1 MLFRGRSSALLSAV
15 LLLFGC
21 GAGSL
26 HAAATTTITTIK
38 IAGSTTVL
46 PIIAEATKAYRILH
60 PELTL
65 TVSGGGSGAGVA
77 SVERGTIDIGMAS
90 RPLSHSEALRLNTTT
105 DVIPVARD
113 AVAVA
118 VSKAVYESGVQRL
131 SLSQIA
137 AIYRGEIRNWKVLG
151 GLDAP
156 ILVIDKEASRGT
168 RHVFAS
174 VVLGNPRARAAGATI
189 ITGSNNEE
197 QAVIAR
203 SDQAIGMLS
212 NAWLNDRVR
221 AVAVGD
227 GDDAILPTAE
237 NVASGRYVIK
247 RDLNILVPKQRSAA
261 VIAFVD
267 FLRSDQGQTIVE
279 AVGFHRV
286 R

>member
-1 MLFRGRSSALLSAV
+1 MLQRWFMV
-15 LLLFGC
+15 ILFGC
-21 GAGSL
+21 SVAGPL
-26 HAAATTTITTIK
+26 NAATTTIK
-38 IAGSTTVL
+38 VAGSTTVL
-46 PIIAEATKAYRILH
+46 PIISEAAKQYRALH
-60 PELTL
+60 PELNL
-65 TVSGGGSGAGVA
+65 TVSGGGSGVGV
-77 SVERGTIDIGMAS
+77 SNVERGTINLGMAS
-90 RPLSHSEALRLNTTT
+90 RPLSASEAIRLGSKI

-118 VSKAVYESGVQRL
+118 VSKTVYESGVKQL

-137 AIYRGEIRNWKVLG
+137 AIYRGEIRNWREVG
-151 GLDAP
+151 GVDAP

-174 VVLGNPRARAAGATI
+174 VVLGNARARAPGATI

-197 QAVIAR
+197 QAVISR

-227 GDDAILPTAE
+227 GADALLPTSE
-237 NVASGRYVIK
+237 NVAQGRYVIK
-247 RDLNILVPKQRSAA
+247 RDLSILVPHNRSKE
-261 VIAFVD
+261 VDGFVD
-267 FLRSDQGQTIVE
+267 FLLSEQGQSVVQM
-279 AVGFHRV
+279 VGFHPV